1 MTQAPP
7 TSTHL
12 SDALQ
17 AVQHREVEGAIPKG
31 GISEDTETQSVF
43 PFLFLQHTRT
53 HLGPA
58 EPKIPSTGSQ
68 SVEASP
74 GKLCSSQET

>member
-12 SDALQ
+12 SDAPQ

-31 GISEDTETQSVF
+31 CISEDTQTQIQTVKLGHAEITDTSV
-43 PFLFLQHTRT
+43 
-53 HLGPA
+53 
-58 EPKIPSTGSQ
+58 S
-68 SVEASP
+68 
-74 GKLCSSQET
+74 